1 MFKNFNKL
9 KFLSLLFITLI
20 LTSCTIEPQPIKM
33 GDTCAFC
40 IMGVADNRFGAEI
53 ITKKGKI
60 FKFDDAHC
68 LLEFMKANSV
78 PKEDLKSILF
88 VDFLAPHG
96 FLEAENAFLLKSVD
110 LRSPMG
116 SNIAA
121 FKTLAQLKESQTKLG
136 GDKVEWVSLASN

>member
-1 MFKNFNKL
+1 MFKNVNNLKL
-9 KFLSLLFITLI
+9 LSLLFITLI

-40 IMGVADNRFGAEI
+40 IMGVADNRFGAEL

-60 FKFDDAHC
+60 YKFDDAHC
-68 LLEFMKANSV
+68 LLEFMKANTV
-78 PKEDLKSILF
+78 PKEEQKSILF
-88 VDFLAPHG
+88 VDFEAPHG

-121 FKTLAQLKESQTKLG
+121 FKTLAQLKESQAKLG

>member
-1 MFKNFNKL
+1 MLKNYNNLKL
-9 KFLSLLFITLI
+9 LTLLFISLI

-40 IMGVADNRFGAEI
+40 IMGVADNRFGAEL

-60 FKFDDAHC
+60 YKFDDAHC
-68 LLEFMKANSV
+68 LLEFMNANTV
-78 PKEDLKSILF
+78 PKEERKSILF
-88 VDFLAPHG
+88 VDFEAPHG

-121 FKTLAQLKESQTKLG
+121 FKTSEQLKESQAKLG
-136 GDKVEWVSLASN
+136 GEMVEWSSLATN